1 MTKTKN
7 SLILLLGIFFLPPQ
21 YSARLTAQNQK
32 PKPNF
37 DWQGHR
43 GCRGLLPENSIPAFL
58 KALDLGVTT
67 LEMDLAV
74 SADSQLIVSHEP
86 WLNGDIC
93 TKSDGSAIKKGESEQ
108 LLLINM
114 TADEIKKCD
123 CGSKGNPRFKEQ
135 QPMKTYKPT
144 LEEVVKEVKKY
155 CAEKNRP
162 LPYFNIEIK
171 SQPDY
176 DMKKTPSVFAFTKR
190 VVEAIKNLGIKEKT
204 FIQSFDTRALENVKK
219 LDPSVKLVFLV
230 ENILGVKKNLKKLTF
245 KPDVYSPFFKLLTK
259 KVVDLCHKKGI
270 KVVPWTVNEPLDIQS
285 VMNLGVDGIITDYPN
300 RIIR

>member
-1 MTKTKN
+1 MMVKN
-7 SLILLLGIFFLPPQ
+7 VVIVIVALFLLPPQ
-21 YSARLTAQNQK
+21 YLAAQNLK
-32 PKPNF
+32 PKADF

-74 SADSQLIVSHEP
+74 SADSQLILSHEP

-93 TKSDGSAIKKGESEQ
+93 TKSDGSAIKKDESDE
-108 LLLINM
+108 LLLIKM
-114 TADEIKKCD
+114 TAEEIKKCD

-144 LEEVVKEVKKY
+144 LEEVVNEVKKY

-162 LPYFNIEIK
+162 LPFFNIEIK

-176 DMKKTPSVFAFTKR
+176 DMKKTPSVFAFSKR
-190 VVEAIKNLGIKEKT
+190 VVEDIKKLGIKEKT
-204 FIQSFDTRALENVKK
+204 FIQSFDIRALENVKK

-230 ENILGVKKNLKKLTF
+230 ENELGVKKNLKKLTF
-245 KPDVYSPFFKLLTK
+245 KPDVYSPFFKLLTPK
-259 KVVDLCHKKGI
+259 EVKCCHKKRI
-270 KVVPWTVNEPLDIQS
+270 KVIPWTVNEPSDLQS
-285 VMNLGVDGIITDYPN
+285 VINLGVDGIITDYPN
-300 RIIR
+300 RIIQKP

>member
-1 MTKTKN
+1 MKNTKN
-7 SLILLLGIFFLPPQ
+7 IVIILLGIIFLPPQ
-21 YSARLTAQNQK
+21 YLTAQNQK
-32 PKPNF
+32 PKPDF

-74 SADSQLIVSHEP
+74 SADSQLIISHEP
-86 WLNGDIC
+86 WLNNDIC
-93 TKSDGSAIKKGESEQ
+93 SKMDGSTIKKEESEE

-114 TADEIKKCD
+114 TADDIKKCD

-135 QPMKTYKPT
+135 QLMKTYKPT
-144 LEEVVKEVKKY
+144 LEEVVNEVKKY
-155 CAEKNRP
+155 CTEKNRP

-176 DMKKTPSVFAFTKR
+176 DMKKTPSVFAFSKR
-190 VVEAIKNLGIKEKT
+190 VVEAITNLGIKEKT

-219 LDPSVKLVFLV
+219 IDPSVKLVFLV

-245 KPDVYSPFFKLLTK
+245 KPDVYSPFFKLLNK

-270 KVVPWTVNEPLDIQS
+270 KVVPWTVNEPSDIQS
-285 VMNLGVDGIITDYPN
+285 VINLGVDGIITDYPN
-300 RIIR
+300 RIIRLN

>member
-1 MTKTKN
+1 MITTRN
-7 SLILLLGIFFLPPQ
+7 ILIIFLGIIFLPPQ
-21 YSARLTAQNQK
+21 YLTAQNQK
-32 PKPNF
+32 PKPDF

-93 TKSDGSAIKKGESEQ
+93 SKMDGSTIKKEESEE

-114 TADEIKKCD
+114 TADDIKKCD

-144 LEEVVKEVKKY
+144 LAEVVNEVKKY
-155 CAEKNRP
+155 CAEKNRS

-176 DMKKTPSVFAFTKR
+176 DMKKTPSVFAFSKR
-190 VVEAIKNLGIKEKT
+190 VVEAITNLGIKEKT

-219 LDPSVKLVFLV
+219 IDPSVKLVFLV
-230 ENILGVKKNLKKLTF
+230 ENELGVKKNLKKLTF
-245 KPDVYSPFFKLLTK
+245 KPDVYSPFFKLLTPK
-259 KVVDLCHKKGI
+259 EVKCCHKKKI
-270 KVVPWTVNEPLDIQS
+270 KVIPWTVNETLDIQS
-285 VMNLGVDGIITDYPN
+285 VINLGVDGIITDYPN

>member
-1 MTKTKN
+1 MITTKN
-7 SLILLLGIFFLPPQ
+7 IVIIFLGLIFLPPQ
-21 YSARLTAQNQK
+21 YLAAQNLK
-32 PKPNF
+32 PKADF

-74 SADSQLIVSHEP
+74 SADSQLILSHEP

-93 TKSDGSAIKKGESEQ
+93 TKSDGSAIKKDESEE
-108 LLLINM
+108 LLLIKM
-114 TADEIKKCD
+114 TAEEIKKCD

-144 LEEVVKEVKKY
+144 LEEVVNEVKKY

-162 LPYFNIEIK
+162 LPFFNIEIK

-176 DMKKTPSVFAFTKR
+176 DMKKTPSVFAFSKR
-190 VVEAIKNLGIKEKT
+190 VVEDIKKLGIKEKT
-204 FIQSFDTRALENVKK
+204 FIQSFDIRALENVKK

-245 KPDVYSPFFKLLTK
+245 KPDVYSPFFKLINK
-259 KVVDLCHKKGI
+259 KGVNFCHKKGI
-270 KVVPWTVNEPLDIQS
+270 KVVPWTVNEPSDLQS
-285 VMNLGVDGIITDYPN
+285 VINLGVDGIISDYPN